1 MALNYLAG
9 SEEFE
14 PGLKEPETLVLLR
27 QHEPSKQKKERSNE
41 AALWAQNALKKAITS
56 LPELRMLREP

>member
-1 MALNYLAG
+1 VALNYLAG

-14 PGLKEPETLVLLR
+14 LGLKEPETLVLLR
-27 QHEPSKQKKERSNE
+27 QHEPGKQKKERSNE

-56 LPELRMLREP
+56 